1 MPKKDV
7 LRKLLEDGFEWPREL
22 GTGRGYQ
29 RLHDDH
35 DGTCQGKLLVVF
47 SNDGDA
53 WVEVNN
59 PTHGPLR
66 FRSAFGGSHSP
77 RVYNALVLLALAIQL
92 DSQDKPDPVLP

>member
-35 DGTCQGKLLVVF
+35 DGTEEHHHRFAVF
-47 SNDGDA
+47 RADRKPGYRLDDG
-53 WVEVNN
+53 
-59 PTHGPLR
+59 GP
-66 FRSAFGGSHSP
+66 AGH
-77 RVYNALVLLALAIQL
+77 
-92 DSQDKPDPVLP
+92 